1 MTIDLT
7 RYVIVVTTCPDDELA
22 SRIATVLV
30 ERKLA
35 ACVQASDIT
44 STYRW
49 QGAIETA
56 REVRLMIKAKSADYA
71 AIEACIMELHT
82 YQNPEV
88 IALPLVAG
96 SRLYLDWIDAETR
109 GSSCP

>member
-1 MTIDLT
+1 MPTDPPK
-7 RYVIVVTTCPDDELA
+7 YVMVITTCPDEELA

-35 ACVQASDIT
+35 ACVQASAIT

-49 QGAIETA
+49 QGAIETG
-56 REVRLMIKAKSADYA
+56 REFRLMIKAKSADYD
-71 AIEACIMELHT
+71 AIQACIMEMHT

-88 IALPLVAG
+88 IAVAIVAG
-96 SRLYLDWIDAETR
+96 SRLYLDWIDASGCDAR
-109 GSSCP
+109 

>member
-1 MTIDLT
+1 MPTEPPKYIA
-7 RYVIVVTTCPDDELA
+7 VITTCPDDESA
-22 SRIATVLV
+22 SRIASVLV

-35 ACVQASDIT
+35 ACVQASAIT

-56 REVRLMIKAKSADYA
+56 REVRLMIKARSADYD
-71 AIEACIMELHT
+71 AIQACIMEVHS

-88 IALPLVAG
+88 IALPIVAG
-96 SRLYLDWIDAETR
+96 SRLYLDWIDAETG
-109 GSSCP
+109 GSS